1 MAKAVV
7 EFFDVRRTD
16 TTRPILNQ
24 PFPESVVEGSV
35 FAPGDLA
42 RTVDRSF
49 VGAKSD
55 VLHTLK

>member
-1 MAKAVV
+1 
-7 EFFDVRRTD
+7 
-16 TTRPILNQ
+16 
-24 PFPESVVEGSV
+24 V